1 MDESTSEQKG
11 IFINGRQQIIE
22 MLQFMNDNER
32 NKLLNN
38 IKQRNAVMAKELS
51 EQSLSFSSLE
61 QLPSHTLNKVF
72 SNNNPAIIGLA
83 LYNSKKSFQKK
94 VLSSIDRE
102 SAERAFEIMAK
113 NLDSKKHECKRAQ
126 EKILQNAISLSRR
139 QQISI

>member
-102 SAERAFEIMAK
+102 SAESAFEIMAK